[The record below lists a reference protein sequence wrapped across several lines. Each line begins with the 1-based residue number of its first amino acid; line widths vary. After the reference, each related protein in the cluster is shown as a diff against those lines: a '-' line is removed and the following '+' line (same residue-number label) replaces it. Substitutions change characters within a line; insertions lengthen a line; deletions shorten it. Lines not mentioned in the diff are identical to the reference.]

1 MLRIQRDELDAHT
14 VGLLLHG
21 RIAAEWA
28 ELLERECEELSRSGF
43 RVVLDLSEV
52 VFIGRSG
59 LEALGRLNRA
69 DVRIVGCSPLI
80 AAMLEQEGITQSEGL
95 GAGRSSTVTE
105 PKPRSLRRG
114 DFSGGSVPPSR
125 LSRSRIRSTGRSHR

>member
-1 MLRIQRDELDAHT
+1 MLRIQRTEVIAHT
-14 VGLLLHG
+14 VTLVLHG
-21 RIAAEWA
+21 RIVAEWA
-28 ELLERECEELSRSGF
+28 DLLERECLELLRSET

-59 LEALGRLNRA
+59 LEVLGRLGQA
-69 DVRIVGCSPLI
+69 GVGIAGCSPLI
-80 AAMLEQEGITQSEGL
+80 AAMLEQEGIRQMEGL

-114 DFSGGSVPPSR
+114 DSSGDSVPPSR
-125 LSRSRIRSTGRSHR
+125 MFQPRTRSQKRSNR

>member
-1 MLRIQRDELDAHT
+1 VA
-14 VGLLLHG
+14 LLLQG

-28 ELLERECEELSRSGF
+28 DLLERECEGLTRSGF

-52 VFIGRSG
+52 VFIARSG
-59 LEALGRLNRA
+59 LEALGRLGRA

-80 AAMLEQEGITQSEGL
+80 AAMLEQEGIKPREGL

-114 DFSGGSVPPSR
+114 DSSGGSVPPSR
-125 LSRSRIRSTGRSHR
+125 LFQPRTRSPKPSHR

>member
-1 MLRIQRDELDAHT
+1 

-59 LEALGRLNRA
+59 LETLGRLGRA
-69 DVRIVGCSPLI
+69 GVRIVGCSPLI
-80 AAMLEQEGITQSEGL
+80 AAMLEQEGIKQTEGL
-95 GAGRSSTVTE
+95 GAGRSSKVTE

-125 LSRSRIRSTGRSHR
+125 LFQPRTRSQKRSNR